1 MPYLFTENGIAMLS
15 SVINSKEAI
24 QVNIKIMRLF
34 NQFINFLLLESKI
47 DNKITNLEAK
57 TAQVFKKVFERMD
70 SYDQQVTLNTRDKKK
85 IGLKT

>member
-34 NQFINFLLLESKI
+34 NQFRNFLLLESKI

-70 SYDQQVTLNTRDKKK
+70 SYDKQVTLNTRDKKK